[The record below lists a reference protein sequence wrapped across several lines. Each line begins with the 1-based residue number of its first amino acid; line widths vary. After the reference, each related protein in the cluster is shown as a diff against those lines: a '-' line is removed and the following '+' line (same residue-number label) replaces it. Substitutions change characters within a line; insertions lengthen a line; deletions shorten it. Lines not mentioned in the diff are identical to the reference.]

1 MLESALET
9 LTPQM
14 EILAPGKEN
23 FVLLAKQVVPELK
36 LELKLMVF
44 QIIATLVQKL
54 LQQLLMLTLLLGG
67 NQKAPNKMLPLQLHK
82 ML

>member
-1 MLESALET
+1 MSESVLEI

-23 FVLLAKQVVPELK
+23 FVSLAKQVVPELK
-36 LELKLMVF
+36 LELKLTVF

-67 NQKAPNKMLPLQLHK
+67 NQLVPLTQLPLQLLK
-82 ML
+82 TL